1 MLLFDAKDL
10 EKINRVLDVLA
21 KRPKTDLLMVMGE
34 TVLDQT
40 RRRID
45 DEKRDPAG
53 RPWAAWS
60 EKYAETRTAGQS
72 LLQSEG
78 QLLESLQTV
87 VGRARVSVGSDLIYA
102 ASQQFSQPEREFLGL
117 SGDNERELLLAMGE
131 QFEREI
137 QRVL

>member
-1 MLLFDAKDL
+1 MLRFDAKDL
-10 EKINRVLDVLA
+10 EKINRVLDVLGNQPSA
-21 KRPKTDLLMVMGE
+21 DLMMTIGE

-60 EKYAETRTAGQS
+60 EEYAETRTAGQG
-72 LLQSEG
+72 LLEG
-78 QLLESLQTV
+78 TGELLESLKVFVKGDTV
-87 VGRARVSVGSDLIYA
+87 EVGSDVIYA

-117 SGDNERELLLAMGE
+117 SNDNERELLLAIG
-131 QFEREI
+131 QQLEREI
-137 QRVL
+137 ARV